1 MVVTEHAKHFF
12 NPTDLGEVDLFSDSD
27 EWNAWQN
34 RGDDVLHV
42 ELGKWADIFLLAPLD
57 ANSLGKIA
65 SVSYPT
71 KNLPKLQKSNYYTGC
86 VR

>member
-1 MVVTEHAKHFF
+1 MVTTEHAKHFF
-12 NPTDLGEVDLFSDSD
+12 KPTDLGEVDLFSDSD
-27 EWNAWQN
+27 EWKAWQG

-65 SVSYPT
+65 SVNSFT
-71 KNLPKLQKSNYYTGC
+71 KTLQTTTY
-86 VR
+86 

>member
-1 MVVTEHAKHFF
+1 M
-12 NPTDLGEVDLFSDSD
+12 FSDSD

-65 SVSYPT
+65 SVSSL
-71 KNLPKLQKSNYYTGC
+71 LPPQITVTCQTDYTGC